1 MTQNQDKIQ
10 TIETNSEMK
19 EMLELGK
26 KVKTYILIILICSK
40 RKRNISIRR
49 REMEDINGSPKEDKI
64 SQIEILLDMVY
75 SRLESTEEI
84 FIKPE
89 DRIYPKWIE
98 ERKKD
103 WKKKL

>member
-19 EMLELGK
+19 EMLVLGK
-26 KVKTYILIILICSK
+26 KFKTYILIILICSK

-75 SRLESTEEI
+75 RRLESTEEI

-89 DRIYPKWIE
+89 DRIYPK
-98 ERKKD
+98 
-103 WKKKL
+103 

>member
-1 MTQNQDKIQ
+1 MTENQDKIQ

-26 KVKTYILIILICSK
+26 KVKTYILIILIYSK

-64 SQIEILLDMVY
+64 SQIEILLDMVNR
-75 SRLESTEEI
+75 RLESTEEI
-84 FIKPE
+84 FIKLE
-89 DRIYPKWIE
+89 DRIYPK
-98 ERKKD
+98 
-103 WKKKL
+103 

>member
-1 MTQNQDKIQ
+1 MTENQDKIQ

-64 SQIEILLDMVY
+64 SQIEILLDMVNR
-75 SRLESTEEI
+75 RLESTEEI
-84 FIKPE
+84 FIKLE
-89 DRIYPKWIE
+89 DRIYPK
-98 ERKKD
+98 
-103 WKKKL
+103 

>member
-1 MTQNQDKIQ
+1 MTENQDKIQ

-49 REMEDINGSPKEDKI
+49 REMEDINGSPKE
-64 SQIEILLDMVY
+64 EILLDITRY
-75 SRLESTEEI
+75 LLLKIREHRRN
-84 FIKPE
+84 FH
-89 DRIYPKWIE
+89 
-98 ERKKD
+98 
-103 WKKKL
+103 

>member
-75 SRLESTEEI
+75 RRLESTEEI

-89 DRIYPKWIE
+89 DRIYPK
-98 ERKKD
+98 
-103 WKKKL
+103 